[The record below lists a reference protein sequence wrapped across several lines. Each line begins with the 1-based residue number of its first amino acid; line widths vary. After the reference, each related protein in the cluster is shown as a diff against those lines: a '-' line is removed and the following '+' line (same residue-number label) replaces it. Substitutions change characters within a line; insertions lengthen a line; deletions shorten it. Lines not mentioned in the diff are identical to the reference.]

1 MAEQHCLIVGF
12 LGVFALDH
20 DSKFHNN
27 LVAHDKLCLSIVH
40 ILGIPWISKGK
51 LYVQMS
57 MI

>member
-27 LVAHDKLCLSIVH
+27 LVAHDKLLPVH
-40 ILGIPWISKGK
+40 RSYTGYSLDIQG
-51 LYVQMS
+51 
-57 MI
+57 